1 MKNKKAIKKDKMQK
15 KNILKKQAISKM
27 RSETSTLV
35 TFILD
40 ESGSMDTV
48 RNETIEGFNSY
59 INNLSK
65 DEATTLVSLITF
77 NGNGIDLV
85 YGIKDIHD
93 VDGLDNSSYRPRAST
108 PLLDAV
114 GEGVRMTE
122 DYERNFKGDLD
133 VIITILTDG
142 HENSSRE
149 YTRSQISELIEK
161 KQEEDWDF
169 IFLASNQEAWAS
181 GEAMGVRAG
190 YSRTYSHEDPQMIF
204 NEVSESIL
212 NLKRI
217 RRHGV
222 RRPDSMFL
230 AEEKRKREK
239 TKRSSGSK
247 KD

>member
-1 MKNKKAIKKDKMQK
+1 
-15 KNILKKQAISKM
+15 
-27 RSETSTLV
+27 
-35 TFILD
+35 
-40 ESGSMDTV
+40 
-48 RNETIEGFNSY
+48 
-59 INNLSK
+59 
-65 DEATTLVSLITF
+65 
-77 NGNGIDLV
+77 
-85 YGIKDIHD
+85 
-93 VDGLDNSSYRPRAST
+93 
-108 PLLDAV
+108 LDAV

-190 YSRTYSHEDPQMIF
+190 YSRSYSHEDPQMIF

-239 TKRSSGSK
+239 LKRSSRSK